1 MKAPYYVELLSR
13 GGEVLHRQRFDS
25 LPIRLGRGYDNDVI
39 LDDAHAGAHH
49 AVIEADLEGAPVLR
63 DLGSRNG
70 TISDGK
76 RQPSVTLAGN
86 TVVRLG
92 HTRMRVR
99 GADFAVAPELADTTM
114 HGWEGAAPALVGL
127 LLIGLFSGLENWLA
141 DIDAFQPIRYLLV
154 VASGLGVGLAW
165 SGGWA
170 LANRLFGTHARLGR
184 HLFIL
189 GTGLFAV
196 GAWRV
201 LSDVLAFAFSAEWLT
216 RYGNVAVIA
225 LVCGM
230 LYFHLWTIKPHY
242 PRRFAVSCAILLL
255 AGAGLNLMTNVQST
269 GRAADELYMSVLLP
283 PALRQSPDHS
293 VADFMASAARLRAE
307 ADASRTRAS
316 KDDDEGEDE
325 EGDAGGE

>member
-1 MKAPYYVELLSR
+1 MKAPYFIELLGR
-13 GGEVLHRQRFDS
+13 GGDVLQRQRFDS
-25 LPIRLGRGYDNDVI
+25 LPISLGRGYDNDVI

-49 AVIEADLEGAPVLR
+49 AVIEADDNGAPVLR

-70 TISDGK
+70 TISNGK
-76 RQPSVTLAGN
+76 RHASVALDNDA
-86 TVVRLG
+86 VIRLG
-92 HTRMRVR
+92 HTRMRLR
-99 GADFAVAPELADTTM
+99 AADFAVAPELVDTTM
-114 HGWEGAAPALVGL
+114 HAWEGAAPALVGL

-141 DIDAFQPIRYLLV
+141 DVDAFQPIRYLLV

-189 GTGLFAV
+189 GMGLFAV

-201 LSDVLAFAFSAEWLT
+201 LSDVAAYAWSAEWLT
-216 RYGNVAVIA
+216 RYGNVATIA

-230 LYFHLWTIKPHY
+230 LFFHLWTIKPHY
-242 PRRFAVSCAILLL
+242 PRRFAVSCGVLLL
-255 AGAGLNLMTNVQST
+255 AGAGLNLMTNLQGT

-293 VADFMASAARLRAE
+293 VADFMAGAARLKADVDGARARTGKEDDEDEDGE
-307 ADASRTRAS
+307 AD
-316 KDDDEGEDE
+316 GE
-325 EGDAGGE
+325 

>member
-1 MKAPYYVELLSR
+1 MKAPYYLELLSR
-13 GGEVLHRQRFDS
+13 GGDVLHRQRFDA
-25 LPIRLGRGYDNDVI
+25 LPIRLGRAYDNDVI
-39 LDDAHAGAHH
+39 LDDAHTGAHH
-49 AVIEADLEGAPVLR
+49 AVIEADPQGAPVLR

-70 TISDGK
+70 TISNGK
-76 RQPSVTLAGN
+76 RQASVALDGDA
-86 TVVRLG
+86 VARLG
-92 HTRMRVR
+92 HTRVRVR
-99 GADFAVAPELADTTM
+99 GADFTVAHELTDTTM
-114 HGWEGAAPALVGL
+114 HGWEGAAPALAGL
-127 LLIGLFSGLENWLA
+127 LLIGLFAGLENWLA

-189 GTGLFAV
+189 GTGLFTV

-201 LSDVLAFAFSAEWLT
+201 LSDVLAFAWSAEWLT
-216 RYGNVAVIA
+216 RYGNVAVVA

-230 LYFHLWTIKPHY
+230 LFFHLWTIKPHY
-242 PRRFAVSCAILLL
+242 PRRFAVSCGVLFL
-255 AGAGLNLMTNVQST
+255 AGVGLNLMTNVQST

-293 VADFMASAARLRAE
+293 VADFMSAAAKLKAE
-307 ADASRTRAS
+307 ADAARARAG
-316 KDDDEGEDE
+316 KDDDEDEDE

>member
-1 MKAPYYVELLSR
+1 MNAPYFIEFLSR
-13 GGEVLHRQRFDS
+13 SGDVLQRQRVEQ

-49 AVIEADLEGAPVLR
+49 AVIEADAGGVPVLR

-70 TISDGK
+70 TVSDGK
-76 RQPSVTLAGN
+76 RQASVTLEGHV
-86 TVVRLG
+86 VVRLG
-92 HTRMRVR
+92 HTRLRVR

-114 HGWEGAAPALVGL
+114 HRWEGAAPALAGL
-127 LLIGLFSGLENWLA
+127 LLIALFTGLENWLS
-141 DIDAFQPIRYLLV
+141 DTDAFQPIRYLLV
-154 VASGLGVGLAW
+154 VASSLGVGLAW

-196 GAWRV
+196 GAWRA
-201 LSDVLAFAFSAEWLT
+201 LSEVLAFAWSAELLT
-216 RYGNVAVIA
+216 RYGNMMTIA

-230 LYFHLWTIKPHY
+230 LFFHLWTIKPHH
-242 PRRFAVSCAILLL
+242 PRRLAASCGVLLL
-255 AGAGLNLMTNVQST
+255 AGIGLNLMTNLQST

-293 VADFMASAARLRAE
+293 VAEFMAGAAQLKAAADAARARPG
-307 ADASRTRAS
+307 
-316 KDDDEGEDE
+316 KDSDE
-325 EGDAGGE
+325 EEDDSDGE

>member
-1 MKAPYYVELLSR
+1 MKAPYFVELLSR
-13 GGEVLHRQRFDS
+13 GGDVLQRQRFDA

-49 AVIEADLEGAPVLR
+49 AVIETNEDGAPVLR

-76 RQPSVTLAGN
+76 RQASVALDGDA
-86 TVVRLG
+86 VVRLG
-92 HTRMRVR
+92 HTRVRVR
-99 GADFAVAPELADTTM
+99 GADFAVTPELADTTM

-127 LLIGLFSGLENWLA
+127 LLIGLFAGLENWLA

-154 VASGLGVGLAW
+154 VVSGLGVGLAW

-170 LANRLFGTHARLGR
+170 LANRLFGPHARLGR

-189 GTGLFAV
+189 GAGLFAA

-216 RYGNVAVIA
+216 RYGNVATIA

-230 LYFHLWTIKPHY
+230 LFFHLWTIKPHY

-255 AGAGLNLMTNVQST
+255 AGIGLNLMTNVQST

-293 VADFMASAARLRAE
+293 VAEFMAGAARLK
-307 ADASRTRAS
+307 ADADAARTRAS
-316 KDDDEGEDE
+316 KDDEEDEEE

>member
-1 MKAPYYVELLSR
+1 MKAPYFIELLGR
-13 GGEVLHRQRFDS
+13 GGDVLQRQRFDS

-49 AVIEADLEGAPVLR
+49 AVIEADDSGAPVLR

-70 TISDGK
+70 TIGNGK
-76 RQPSVTLAGN
+76 RLTSVALDGDA
-86 TVVRLG
+86 VVRLG
-92 HTRMRVR
+92 HTCVRLR
-99 GADFAVAPELADTTM
+99 GADFAVAPELVDTTM
-114 HGWEGAAPALVGL
+114 HSWEGAAPALVGL

-141 DIDAFQPIRYLLV
+141 DVDAFQPIRYLLV

-189 GTGLFAV
+189 GMGLFAA

-201 LSDVLAFAFSAEWLT
+201 LSDVLAFAWSAEWLT
-216 RYGNVAVIA
+216 RYGNVATIA

-230 LYFHLWTIKPHY
+230 LFFHLWTIKPHY
-242 PRRFAVSCAILLL
+242 PRRFAVSCGVLLL

-293 VADFMASAARLRAE
+293 VADFMAGATRLKADVDAARV
-307 ADASRTRAS
+307 RTD
-316 KDDDEGEDE
+316 KEDDEDEGED
-325 EGDAGGE
+325 GDGGGE